1 MTNTLPSRSEGQ
13 VRGFMEKVV
22 YRKICRRLIPFL
34 FILYVVAY
42 LDRINLSFAAHDMTR
57 ELGFSSEV
65 YGLGAGLFFI
75 GYFLFEVPSNLI
87 LQRVGAR
94 RWIARIMISWG
105 ILASAMMFVRSE
117 SGFYLLRFLLGLGEA
132 GFFPGI
138 LLYLTY
144 WFPASRRAGAVAL
157 FMSATA
163 IAGIIGAPLSGALLG
178 LHGLA
183 GISGWR
189 WLFLLEGLPAIFLG
203 IVVLAL
209 LPCSPADV
217 KWLTSHEKEWLA
229 EQLELDR
236 SSRVGKVSL
245 RLRDAICK
253 PALWALCFVYF
264 ALCLGMYGLTLWMP
278 TMVQEISG
286 GSSLAVGILSA
297 IPYLGAAI
305 GMVLVG
311 RHSDRT
317 GERRFHTA
325 IPAFTASICFMVCA
339 FTHNDILTFMAI
351 IGALFSI
358 WSMLGPFWGLSTSF
372 FSGTAAA
379 AGIALINSI
388 GNLGGF
394 AGPWLIGL
402 AKDLNGHYSAGFYL
416 ISFILAVAGC
426 VVMWKGGMVSAA
438 KPLSGYRFEAGKE
451 VPRPDR

>member
-1 MTNTLPSRSEGQ
+1 
-13 VRGFMEKVV
+13 MEEAT
-22 YRKICRRLIPFL
+22 YRKISRRLIPLL

-57 ELGFSSEV
+57 ELGFSGEV

-75 GYFLFEVPSNLI
+75 GYFLFEIPSNLI
-87 LQRVGAR
+87 LQRIGAR
-94 RWIARIMISWG
+94 IWIARIMISWG
-105 ILASAMMFVRSE
+105 IIASAMTFVQSE
-117 SGFYLLRFLLGLGEA
+117 SGFYLLRFFLGLGEA

-144 WFPASRRAGAVAL
+144 WFPANRRAGTVAL

-183 GISGWR
+183 GLSGWR
-189 WLFLLEGLPAIFLG
+189 WLFLLEGLPAVLLG
-203 IVVLAL
+203 IVVLVR
-209 LPCSPADV
+209 LPSSPDNV
-217 KWLTSHEKEWLA
+217 KWLSGREKAWLS

-236 SSRVGKVSL
+236 ATREGKFSR
-245 RLRDAICK
+245 RLRDAIRK

-264 ALCLGMYGLTLWMP
+264 SLCLGMYGLALWMP

-286 GSSLAVGILSA
+286 GSSLVVGILSA
-297 IPYLGAAI
+297 IPYLGAAV

-325 IPAFTASICFMVCA
+325 IPALAASGCFLICAV
-339 FTHNDILTFMAI
+339 TQNGILTFIAI

-372 FSGTAAA
+372 LGGAAAA

-402 AKDLNGHYSAGFYL
+402 AKDLTGHYSAGFYL
-416 ISFILAVAGC
+416 IAFFLAAAGC
-426 VVMWKGGMVSAA
+426 AVIWAGGTVSV
-438 KPLSGYRFEAGKE
+438 SNSSTGYGYEPGG
-451 VPRPDR
+451 